1 MNRESSRGWQVA
13 GCGALALLVVA
24 TATAAAPDVAPPP
37 AGDTSTTG
45 ATRDRLRAAVEWLAG
60 PDREGRGPG
69 TQGIDAAAEYVAAR
83 LAETGLDTK
92 VVGEGPYQAFAM
104 TLEAKLGP
112 EARNRAELVGPP
124 RADGGRETVPLTLGK
139 DFTPLAAGG
148 SGPFDLPLA
157 FAGYGITAP
166 AEKYDDYAPFAGREG
181 GARGLAVIVLRQEP
195 QKDDPHSVFAGNQ
208 ASQYAALARK
218 VANASEHEAG
228 GVVFCNDIDKDGDAL
243 MAFTRAG
250 DGTDRRTQPI
260 LHLRRGLLDDVVRR
274 SVGRDLKEIQQG
286 IDEALAPAS
295 VVLEGWRI
303 RGETA
308 IERQETQA
316 RNVIAILRGRGA
328 EAAEGRAA
336 IPAAETVVLGAHY
349 DHLGFGGADSAAP
362 GVRAVHHGADDNA
375 SGTALM
381 LEVARRLAAA
391 GPLPRTVVFVA
402 FSGEERGL
410 LGSAHYTANAPLPL
424 ADTVAMVNLDMVG
437 RLNADKLIV
446 QGADTGKGLD
456 PLIDRLGAAGGFTI
470 AKESGGFGPSDHAS
484 FYARKIPVLHLFTGS
499 HPDYHRPSDTA
510 EKINYEGME
519 RLATLV
525 TDLVRELASAAER
538 PAYVQVASKMV
549 ARGGDRPFFGSI
561 PEFGSAGKGY
571 AISGVAKDSPAE
583 KGGLRGGDLI
593 VRLGESAITGLDDF
607 DSALRKHKAGD
618 TVPVVVVRGGAE
630 VRLEV
635 VLGPP
640 R

>member
-1 MNRESSRGWQVA
+1 MNQDVRRRRRMT
-13 GCGALALLVVA
+13 ALEVLGLTLVA
-24 TATAAAPDVAPPP
+24 TLAGASELP
-37 AGDTSTTG
+37 AVPRDGGRGDETRTG
-45 ATRDRLRAAVEWLAG
+45 ERLRAAVEWLAA

-69 TQGIDAAAEYVAAR
+69 TTGIDAAADYVAER
-83 LAETGLDTK
+83 LAEAGLDTK
-92 VVGEGPYQAFAM
+92 VVSDGPYQAFAM

-112 EARNRAELVGPP
+112 KDRNRAELVGPP
-124 RADGGRETVPLTLGK
+124 AADGTRPTVPLALGK
-139 DFTPLAAGG
+139 DFTPMAAGG

-166 AEKYDDYAPFAGREG
+166 AEKYDDYAPFTGRDG
-181 GARGLAVIVLRQEP
+181 DVRGLAVIVLRQEP

-208 ASQYAALARK
+208 PSQYAALARK
-218 VANASEHEAG
+218 VANASEHEVG
-228 GVVFCNDIDKDGDAL
+228 GVVFCNDADKDGDRL
-243 MAFTRAG
+243 MEFTRAG
-250 DGTDRRTQPI
+250 DGTERRSQPI
-260 LHLRRGLLDDVVRR
+260 LHLRRSLLDEVVRG
-274 SVGRDLKEIQQG
+274 SLGRGLKEIQQG
-286 IDEALAPAS
+286 IDESLTPAS
-295 VVLEGWRI
+295 GPLDGWRI

-316 RNVIAILRGRGA
+316 RNVLAILRGRGA
-328 EAAEGRAA
+328 EAVAGRPA
-336 IPAAETVVLGAHY
+336 IRAAETVVLGAHY
-349 DHLGFGGADSAAP
+349 DHIGFGGPDSAAP
-362 GVRAVHHGADDNA
+362 GVKAVHHGADDNA
-375 SGTALM
+375 SGTAL
-381 LEVARRLAAA
+381 LIEVARRLAAA
-391 GPLPRTVVFVA
+391 GPLPRTVLFVA

-410 LGSAHYTANAPLPL
+410 LGSGHYTANAPLPL

-437 RLNADKLIV
+437 RLNGDKLIV
-446 QGADTGKGLD
+446 QGADTGTGLD
-456 PLIDRLGAAGGFTI
+456 PLIDRLGAAGKFNI

-499 HPDYHRPSDTA
+499 HPDYHRPTDTA

-525 TDLVRELASAAER
+525 TDLVRELASVPER
-538 PAYVQVASKMV
+538 PGYLEVASKQL

-561 PEFGSAGKGY
+561 PEFGSSGKGY
-571 AISGVAKDSPAE
+571 AISGVAKDSPAD
-583 KGGLRGGDLI
+583 KGGLKGGDLI

-607 DSALRKHKAGD
+607 DSALRKHKGGD

-635 VLGPP
+635 VLGQP